1 MRRTAATIAAALGA
15 LIFLVL
21 VLETYYTVDQGER
34 AVILHYGALAGVS
47 EPGLHFKLPLVTTVE
62 KISIQPQVAFYGQD
76 RDSPFQSYSR
86 DQQPANFQVSVN
98 YHVTDVEAVY
108 ANFGSIETLR
118 TRIID
123 PKVFEEVKNV
133 FGQFDAADA
142 IQKRAILNAQV
153 FNALKSAVRG
163 PIVVDSVQ
171 IQDIQ
176 FSQQYESA
184 VEARMQAIVKQ
195 QQAEADKAKRFIDA
209 DAAAYEVT
217 AQAKATAFSK
227 QAVGEAEAAAIR
239 ARGDALKANPE
250 LPSLVAAEKWNGV
263 LPTQMV
269 PGNSVPFLQLN
280 PR

>member
-1 MRRTAATIAAALGA
+1 MRGIAAMVAAALGA
-15 LIFLVL
+15 LVFLVL
-21 VLETYYTVDQGER
+21 VMETYYTVDQGER
-34 AVILHYGALAGVS
+34 GVILHYGAVAGVS
-47 EPGLHFKLPLVTTVE
+47 EPGLHFKMPLITTVE
-62 KISIQPQVAFYGQD
+62 KISIQPQVIVYGQD
-76 RDSPFQSYSR
+76 HDSPFQSYSR

-98 YHVTDVEAVY
+98 YRATDVMAVY
-108 ANFGSIETLR
+108 SNFGSLDNMR
-118 TRIID
+118 ARIID
-123 PKVFEEVKNV
+123 PKVYEQVKNV

-142 IQKRAILNAQV
+142 IQKRAVLNAEV
-153 FNALKSAVRG
+153 FDAIRNAVHG
-163 PIVVDSVQ
+163 PLVIDSVQ
-171 IQDIQ
+171 IQDIA

-195 QQAEADKAKRFIDA
+195 QQAEADKAKRIIDA

-269 PGNSVPFLQLN
+269 PGNAVPFLQLN
-280 PR
+280 SR

>member
-1 MRRTAATIAAALGA
+1 MRRIAALIAALTGA
-15 LIFLVL
+15 LVFLTLVL
-21 VLETYYTVDQGER
+21 STYYTINQGELGVVLHFG
-34 AVILHYGALAGVS
+34 AVEGVS
-47 EPGLHFKLPLVTTVE
+47 QPGIHFKVPVVTTVE
-62 KISIQPQVAFYGQD
+62 KISIQPQVVVYGT
-76 RDSPFQSYSR
+76 DSNAPFQSYSR

-98 YHVTDVEAVY
+98 YHATDVVAVY
-108 ANFGSIETLR
+108 SQFGDLETMR
-118 TRIID
+118 ARIID
-123 PKVFEEVKNV
+123 PKVYEEVKNV

-142 IQKRAILNAQV
+142 IQKRAMLNAQI
-153 FNALKSAVRG
+153 FNALKNAVKG
-163 PIVVDSVQ
+163 PLNIDSVQ
-171 IQDIQ
+171 IQDIA

-195 QQAEADKAKRFIDA
+195 QQAEADKAKRIIDA
-209 DAAAYEVT
+209 DAAAYEVE

-280 PR
+280 SK

>member
-1 MRRTAATIAAALGA
+1 MRGIAATIAAALGA
-15 LIFLVL
+15 LVFLVL
-21 VLETYYTVDQGER
+21 VLETYYTIDQGER
-34 AVILHYGALAGVS
+34 GVILHYGAVAGVS
-47 EPGLHFKLPLVTTVE
+47 EPGLHFKMPLITTVE
-62 KISIQPQVAFYGQD
+62 KISIQPQVVVYGQD
-76 RDSPFQSYSR
+76 HDSTFQSYSR

-98 YHVTDVEAVY
+98 FRATDVVAVY
-108 ANFGSIETLR
+108 SNFGSLENMR
-118 TRIID
+118 ARIVD
-123 PKVFEEVKNV
+123 PKVYEQVKNV

-142 IQKRAILNAQV
+142 IQKRAMLNAEV
-153 FNALKSAVRG
+153 FNAIRDAVHG
-163 PIVVDSVQ
+163 PLVIDSVQ
-171 IQDIQ
+171 IQDIT

-195 QQAEADKAKRFIDA
+195 QQAEAAKAKRIIDA

-227 QAVGEAEAAAIR
+227 QAIGEAEAAAIK

-269 PGNSVPFLQLN
+269 PGNAVPFLQLN
-280 PR
+280 AR

>member
-1 MRRTAATIAAALGA
+1 MQRIAGLVAGLTGA

-21 VLETYYTVDQGER
+21 VLSTYYTVDQGER
-34 AVILHYGALAGVS
+34 GVILHYGAVAGVS
-47 EPGLHFKLPLVTTVE
+47 EPGLHFKMPLVTTVE
-62 KISIQPQVAFYGQD
+62 KISIQPQVIVYGTD
-76 RDSPFQSYSR
+76 HENPFQSYSR

-98 YHVTDVEAVY
+98 YHATDVVAVY
-108 ANFGSIETLR
+108 SNFGSLDNMR

-123 PKVFEEVKNV
+123 PKVYEQVKNV

-142 IQKRAILNAQV
+142 IQKRAKLNAEV
-153 FNALKSAVRG
+153 FDAIRGAVRG
-163 PIVVDSVQ
+163 PVIIDSVQ
-171 IQDIQ
+171 IQDIT
-176 FSQQYESA
+176 FSQQYEAA

-195 QQAEADKAKRFIDA
+195 QQAEADKAKRIIDA

-227 QAVGEAEAAAIR
+227 QAIGEAEAAAIK
-239 ARGDALKANPE
+239 ARGDALRANPE

-280 PR
+280 AK

>member
-1 MRRTAATIAAALGA
+1 MQRIAGLVAGLAGAA
-15 LIFLVL
+15 IFLVL
-21 VLETYYTVDQGER
+21 VLSTYYTVDQGER
-34 AVILHYGALAGVS
+34 GVILHYGAVAGVS

-62 KISIQPQVAFYGQD
+62 KISIQPQVIVYGTD
-76 RDSPFQSYSR
+76 RESPFQSYSR

-98 YHVTDVEAVY
+98 YHATDVVAVY
-108 ANFGSIETLR
+108 SNFGSLDNLR
-118 TRIID
+118 TRIVD
-123 PKVFEEVKNV
+123 PKVYEQVKNV

-142 IQKRAILNAQV
+142 IQKRARLNAEV
-153 FNALKSAVRG
+153 FDAIRG
-163 PIVVDSVQ
+163 SVHGPVIIDSVQ
-171 IQDIQ
+171 IQDIT
-176 FSQQYESA
+176 FSQRYEAA

-195 QQAEADKAKRFIDA
+195 QQAEADKAKRIIDA

-227 QAVGEAEAAAIR
+227 QAIGEAEAAAIK
-239 ARGDALKANPE
+239 ARGDALRANPE

-280 PR
+280 AK